1 MDAEAPRTLNRGG
14 DAGIVKIS
22 GPKDGEFYWQPVPA
36 NGYVRNIFNQKTTD
50 ARANFS
56 FGTQT
61 VAPRCFIREHTHA
74 HHEELIY
81 VVEGRGIAR
90 VDGVD
95 HPLEKGAAVFIGLN
109 RRHHFL
115 NPYDEP
121 LTFTVLLMPGGLD
134 QFFAEIGRPMEPEQ
148 PAPEPFPRP
157 DNIAEIE
164 ARTVFGWT
172 DQTFNP
178 QKPGE
183 SE

>member
-1 MDAEAPRTLNRGG
+1 MTGETAA
-14 DAGIVKIS
+14 AGIVRIL
-22 GPKDGEFYWQPVPA
+22 GPREGDFYWQPVPA
-36 NGYVRNIFNQKTTD
+36 NGYVRNMFNQGTTG
-50 ARANFS
+50 ARADYS

-74 HHEELIY
+74 RHEEIIF
-81 VVEGRGIAR
+81 VVEGRGIVR
-90 VDGVD
+90 VDGAE
-95 HPLEKGAAVFIGLN
+95 HPLEKGSAVFIGVN

-121 LTFTVLLMPGGLD
+121 LMFAVILMPGGLD
-134 QFFAEIGRPMEPEQ
+134 AFFAEIGRPMEPEQ

-172 DQTFNP
+172 DHTYDP
-178 QKPGE
+178 KASGE
-183 SE
+183 AR